1 VFTVTGASGCA
12 NGGSAASLL
21 TGDYAFGGQGFTGE
35 NTFTTVVGRFHA
47 DGVNT
52 TSNGLIQEN
61 KIGSGAT
68 SGNGLA
74 FTGCFALN
82 TPAGASSVALGTL
95 TLANTSASPAINL
108 SIVIRANGN
117 GNFIPMTPHH
127 LSCPASS
134 RSSVRTQR
142 TEPARRSAIPIS
154 PANTGSASFK
164 RGCGD

>member
-35 NTFTTVVGRFHA
+35 NTFTTVVGGFHA
-47 DGVNT
+47 DGVN

-95 TLANTSASPAINL
+95 TLANTSASLAINL

-117 GNFIPMTPHH
+117 GNFIPYDAASPQ
-127 LSCPASS
+127 LSGVLEKQRPNAANGACPAFSNS
-134 RSSVRTQR
+134 D
-142 TEPARRSAIPIS
+142 IS
-154 PANTGSASFK
+154 GEYGFGFVQT
-164 RGCGD
+164 RMW